1 MAATRGAFQAKT
13 VIDLIIFDCDGV
25 LVDSEIL
32 AAQVLSETLES
43 AGLSMPVETA
53 LSAFVGLDARATRS
67 KLEAMHA
74 VPMPADFEESLA
86 SRLNE
91 AFERRLKPIEGIVD
105 LLRSLDC
112 LYCVA
117 SNSGHDRLR
126 TSFAATGLSP
136 LVAGRVFS
144 ADDVAQGKPAPD
156 LFLHA
161 ARTMGRISP
170 ERCLVIEDSVTGV
183 TAARA
188 AGMRVIGFCGAS
200 HIRPGHDQHLLAL
213 GAEHICTA
221 HHQIAAR
228 PWLDAGGLALG
239 PV

>member
-1 MAATRGAFQAKT
+1 M
-13 VIDLIIFDCDGV
+13 IDLIIFDCDGV

-43 AGLSMPVETA
+43 VGFSTPVEEVLAA
-53 LSAFVGLDARATRS
+53 LVGLDARATRS
-67 KLEAMHA
+67 KLETMHA
-74 VPMPADFEESLA
+74 VPMPADFEASLA
-86 SRLNE
+86 LRLNE
-91 AFERRLKPIEGIVD
+91 AFEQRLKPIEGIVD

-117 SNSGHDRLR
+117 SNSGHERLQ
-126 TSFAATGLSP
+126 TSFAATGLAP

-144 ADDVAQGKPAPD
+144 AEDVAEGKPAPD

-161 ARTMGRISP
+161 ARMMGRIRP
-170 ERCLVIEDSVTGV
+170 ECCLVIEDSVTGV

-200 HIRPGHDQHLLAL
+200 HIRPGHDLRLLAL
-213 GAEHICTA
+213 GAERIYTA

-228 PWLDAGGLALG
+228 PWLSADGLAFD